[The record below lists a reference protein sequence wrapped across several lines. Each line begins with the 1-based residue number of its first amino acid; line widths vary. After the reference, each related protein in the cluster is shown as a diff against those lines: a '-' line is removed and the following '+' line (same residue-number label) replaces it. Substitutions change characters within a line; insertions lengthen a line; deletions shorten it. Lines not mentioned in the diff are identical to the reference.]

1 MAEQA
6 QLVLVD
12 DQGTAPVKGKRI
24 QGGVAT
30 SDVVMSAFVS
40 GNAEVF
46 PQILNLHVP
55 DGAKIADVTFG
66 TGVFWKNVDL
76 SRYQLLATD
85 LADGVDCRKLPYEDE
100 SLDAWVC
107 DPPYMEG
114 LLRNKVEHK
123 AGAGSHAA
131 FREYYSNGNEAN
143 HEPDAPK
150 WHAAVSDL
158 YYKAGHEAARVLK
171 PKGIA
176 IVKCQDEVSA
186 NRQWLT
192 HVEIINYYEGLGF
205 YCKDLFVVVRQN
217 KAAMAR
223 VLKQVHARKNHSYFL
238 VFVKMP
244 KGKKTSQMRTPSV
257 QASKRSTG
265 TSGTSGETPASLSA
279 TKRSK
284 STKGSV
290 TNGS

>member
-1 MAEQA
+1 MTEQA
-6 QLVLVD
+6 TLDLIEQNPAAIKKD
-12 DQGTAPVKGKRI
+12 KRV

-30 SDVVMSAFVS
+30 SNVTMTAFVS

-55 DGAKIADVTFG
+55 DGARIADVTYG
-66 TGVFWKNVDL
+66 SGVFWRNVDL
-76 SRYQLLATD
+76 TRYELLATD

-114 LLRNKVEHK
+114 LLRNNAAHK
-123 AGAGSHAA
+123 AGGGSHAA
-131 FREYYSNGNEAN
+131 FREYYSNGNETN
-143 HEPDAPK
+143 HDGPK

-192 HVEIINYYEGLGF
+192 HVEIINYYEALGF
-205 YCKDLFVVVRQN
+205 YCKDLFVIVRQN
-217 KAAMAR
+217 KVGVAR
-223 VLKQVHARKNHSYFL
+223 LLKQVHARKNHSYFL

-244 KGKKTSQMRTPSV
+244 KGKKTTQMRTPSRP
-257 QASKRSTG
+257 QTD
-265 TSGTSGETPASLSA
+265 TSGTAAAMPLSRSRA
-279 TKRSK
+279 KISSKTKGS
-284 STKGSV
+284 STKGA
-290 TNGS
+290 